1 MEQRIK
7 NYIDGLFRDAPQTV
21 QADGVRGEITAN
33 TLDRFRELKD
43 SGMDEEAAFH
53 AAISGIGDIHELLDE
68 YSKNLSDAGEADDGK
83 ARRTKALLISLA
95 VALYIISVVP
105 VILIPAGTLGIC
117 LMLVIVAAA
126 TGLIIYAGSYLKAP
140 GGRSTSE
147 ECEQDAGGEVS
158 YSPEKRRREHMKK
171 EIDGM
176 VWTTV
181 VIVYLC
187 VSFLTSAWHISWII
201 FLIGAAV
208 SHLINAIS
216 DYREAAK
223 DEGKDESK

>member
-83 ARRTKALLISLA
+83 DRRKKAMLISIA

-105 VILIPAGTLGIC
+105 VI
-117 LMLVIVAAA
+117 
-126 TGLIIYAGSYLKAP
+126 
-140 GGRSTSE
+140 
-147 ECEQDAGGEVS
+147 
-158 YSPEKRRREHMKK
+158 
-171 EIDGM
+171 
-176 VWTTV
+176 
-181 VIVYLC
+181 
-187 VSFLTSAWHISWII
+187 
-201 FLIGAAV
+201 
-208 SHLINAIS
+208 
-216 DYREAAK
+216 
-223 DEGKDESK
+223 